1 MRSPRPTRRRTAFR
15 TAAVLAGATAV
26 LALPVGAAFA
36 DSPAAPDPQVLPG
49 VEQPAV
55 DPTFPPT
62 TPQTVPSTVPP
73 TTPSTVP
80 QTVPST
86 VPAGASPTEPAR
98 GYVTTARLAD
108 GSVAKIYEI
117 GVDHVEADV
126 FAGSTKLGT
135 LVSRDG
141 RPAYGQNNGLH
152 VTLYPNGTVSS
163 WVEDAPKP
171 QPKPQSTP
179 KPKPKPKPV
188 VEQESAARIVMPD
201 GNVAE
206 AVYGVHGK
214 RVDLSTANG
223 HRLGTIDLKDPNALN
238 DGWMYK
244 LVRDGRHVKFV
255 VIDGKSGGN
264 SWVYDFDSGKLIE
277 RYTVASGE

>member
-1 MRSPRPTRRRTAFR
+1 MRSPRPTSRRTAFR

-55 DPTFPPT
+55 DPTFP
-62 TPQTVPSTVPP
+62 
-73 TTPSTVP
+73 

-86 VPAGASPTEPAR
+86 VPAGASPTKPAR

-108 GSVAKIYEI
+108 GSVAKIYDV

-152 VTLYPNGTVSS
+152 ITLYPNGTVSS
-163 WVEDAPKP
+163 WVEAAPKP
-171 QPKPQSTP
+171 KPKPQS
-179 KPKPKPKPV
+179 KPKPV

-277 RYTVASGE
+277 RYTVASGK

>member
-1 MRSPRPTRRRTAFR
+1 MRSPRPAGRRTAGRRTAFR
-15 TAAVLAGATAV
+15 TTAVLAGATAV

-36 DSPAAPDPQVLPG
+36 DSPAAPRPRVLPG

-55 DPTFPPT
+55 DRPI
-62 TPQTVPSTVPP
+62 TPLTAPSTK
-73 TTPSTVP
+73 
-80 QTVPST
+80 
-86 VPAGASPTEPAR
+86 PAR

-117 GVDHVEADV
+117 GVGHVEADV

-135 LVSRDG
+135 LAGRDG
-141 RPAYGQNNGLH
+141 RPAYGQYNGLH
-152 VTLYPNGTVSS
+152 ITLYPNGTVSS
-163 WVEDAPKP
+163 WIEDAPKPKP
-171 QPKPQSTP
+171 QPKPQP
-179 KPKPKPKPV
+179 KPKPKPEV
-188 VEQESAARIVMPD
+188 VQESAARIVMPD

-223 HRLGTIDLKDPNALN
+223 YRLGTIDLKDPNALN

-244 LVRDGRHVKFV
+244 LVRDGRDARHVKFV

-264 SWVYDFDSGKLIE
+264 SWVYDFDSGRLIE
-277 RYTVASGE
+277 RYTVATGK